1 MAVVAAGAR
10 PLTETPSAAA
20 RNIGINRADARF
32 GVFDLDRTLLPGS
45 SLGHFARG
53 LAGAGLLRR
62 WDLARH
68 ALHRGLFAGWGLQPR
83 TLERICGELVHAARG
98 ELQADVIEVAQAV
111 APLVAHRLFPGARW
125 LLDQHIER
133 GDRLI
138 LLSAGPQE
146 LVEAVSGAIGI
157 STALGTVAE
166 VFEGR
171 YTGRL
176 IGPFCHGEG
185 KLHRLRTLLGPVE
198 LRRTSAYGDATS
210 DLPVLW
216 AVARP
221 VAVNPDRGLTA
232 AAETNRWPIIRL
244 NSHRKFGVLH
254 PFS

>member
-1 MAVVAAGAR
+1 MAVVTAGAR
-10 PLTETPSAAA
+10 PLTEAPSTTA
-20 RNIGINRADARF
+20 RSIGEGSAGARF
-32 GVFDLDRTLLPGS
+32 AVFDLDRTLLPGS
-45 SLGHFARG
+45 SLGYFARG
-53 LAGAGLLRR
+53 LADAGLLRR

-68 ALHRGLFAGWGLQPR
+68 AVHQGLFAGWGLHPR
-83 TLERICGELVHAARG
+83 TLERICAQLVDAARG
-98 ELQADVIEVAQAV
+98 ERQAEVIEVAQAV
-111 APLVAHRLFPGARW
+111 APLVARRLFPGGRW

-133 GDRLI
+133 NDRLI

-146 LVEAVSGAIGI
+146 LVEAVAGAIGV
-157 STALGTVAE
+157 STALGTEAE
-166 VFEGR
+166 VSDGR

-176 IGPFCHGEG
+176 VGPFCHGEG

-221 VAVNPDRGLTA
+221 VAVNPDRGLTT

-244 NSHRKFGVLH
+244 E
-254 PFS
+254 